1 MKRFVFFYYLIFIC
15 QCIYGQE
22 LKNDI
27 DFLVKINELKRGHE
41 SMLLLDESDSIKL
54 VSLVFDKI
62 DEKDKQ
68 YNNEFIELRKF
79 KAINKE
85 SILAIDKNYIL
96 LILEELSGKLRAA
109 TFGINGKPIE
119 STLIYDNTLFPVY
132 EFREYE
138 SRRYSPTKKY
148 HFNPQKKSFTFSS
161 IMKTTEIIL
170 DGNEYKEIYLFDQDE
185 EDETNNRQQVFINET
200 GRFINYS
207 HEHHTPPEI
216 NFGLFKLASN
226 MFKKENATVV
236 KTYDEDG
243 EENYKIYLSRD
254 KSAELVVDIT
264 HSEDLVMRMMMD
276 EYQDVIDVG
285 VFQQFK
291 NILAI
296 NGDGDFCEIQIPF
309 YQSEW
314 DSIPIEY
321 NVFSLEKIS
330 KEKQHEFIKF
340 TTKEF
345 KKKVKQECSTEH
357 YNQIKKT
364 KKNELKNFILTSEI
378 SIKVVIKK
386 KERTIEEYI
395 RFILT
400 NGC

>member
-1 MKRFVFFYYLIFIC
+1 MTM
-15 QCIYGQE
+15 
-22 LKNDI
+22 N
-27 DFLVKINELKRGHE
+27 
-41 SMLLLDESDSIKL
+41 
-54 VSLVFDKI
+54 
-62 DEKDKQ
+62 
-68 YNNEFIELRKF
+68 
-79 KAINKE
+79 
-85 SILAIDKNYIL
+85 
-96 LILEELSGKLRAA
+96 
-109 TFGINGKPIE
+109 
-119 STLIYDNTLFPVY
+119 
-132 EFREYE
+132 
-138 SRRYSPTKKY
+138 
-148 HFNPQKKSFTFSS
+148 
-161 IMKTTEIIL
+161 
-170 DGNEYKEIYLFDQDE
+170 
-185 EDETNNRQQVFINET
+185 
-200 GRFINYS
+200 
-207 HEHHTPPEI
+207 
-216 NFGLFKLASN
+216 
-226 MFKKENATVV
+226 
-236 KTYDEDG
+236 G

-254 KSAELVVDIT
+254 KSAELVVDIA
-264 HSEDLVMRMMMD
+264 HSEDLVMRMMME

-314 DSIPIEY
+314 DSIPLEY

-386 KERTIEEYI
+386 KDHTIEEYI